1 MNNVNIRK
9 ENFIKL
15 FNQLDFDNKNIVINT
30 FRCLA
35 SNAHSSKGFKPY
47 DVAGVIKYHQK
58 KLNYSNKDVCE
69 KVNNLIDENNDPS
82 DEYLSVNT
90 FQKIISRN
98 TQSSKDSTNFLHY
111 IALALE
117 FDEDEYKY
125 LSKEGL
131 QDFTLQSYNVNT
143 IDTLYDLLSEKEKNA
158 ILQLTTSLLGLSI
171 GSNQVNESIEETVT
185 TQN

>member
-1 MNNVNIRK
+1 MDDTNIKK

-15 FNQLDFDNKNIVINT
+15 FNQLDFDYKNIVINT

-35 SNAHSSKGFKPY
+35 SNTNSSKDLKPY
-47 DVAGVIKYHQK
+47 DIAGVIKYHQK
-58 KLNYSNKDVCE
+58 KLKYSNKDVCE
-69 KVNNLIDENNDPS
+69 KVKTIIDKNDNPY
-82 DEYLSVNT
+82 DEYLSENT
-90 FQKIISRN
+90 FQKILSRN
-98 TQSSKDSTNFLHY
+98 TQSSKKKTKFLHY

-131 QDFTLQSYNVNT
+131 QDFILQSYNVNT

-158 ILQLTTSLLGLSI
+158 ILQLTTSLLELSI
-171 GSNQVNESIEETVT
+171 GSD
-185 TQN
+185 

>member
-1 MNNVNIRK
+1 MDDTNIKK

-15 FNQLDFDNKNIVINT
+15 FNQLDFDYKNIVINT

-35 SNAHSSKGFKPY
+35 SNAHSSKGLKPC
-47 DVAGVIKYHQK
+47 DIAGVIKYHQK
-58 KLNYSNKDVCE
+58 KLKYSNKDVCD
-69 KVNNLIDENNDPS
+69 KVNALIDKNNNPS
-82 DEYLSVNT
+82 DRYLWPDT
-90 FQKIISRN
+90 FQKILDRN
-98 TQSSKDSTNFLHY
+98 TQSSRDSTNFLDY

-131 QDFTLQSYNVNT
+131 QDFILQSYNVNT

-158 ILQLTTSLLGLSI
+158 ILQLTTSLLELSI
-171 GSNQVNESIEETVT
+171 RSN
-185 TQN
+185 